1 MSDATPPPRHFASDN
16 NAGIIPEVW
25 RMLAEVNESGHSPTY
40 GDDEWTAAAKG
51 EFRRVFER
59 EELEVFFVFNGT
71 ASNSLALASICDSMQ
86 AVVCHQ
92 SSHARTD
99 ECNAASFFRAGLTL
113 LPVPGEH
120 GKLKAEAVRSACAAL
135 IPVHAPDA
143 RALSLT
149 QSTELGTVYSPAEL
163 QVLGATARELGLK
176 VHMDGARFSNAVA
189 TVGCAPADL
198 TWRAGVDVLSFGGT
212 KNGMSASEALVFFDL
227 NLANNFVRR
236 MKQAGQLASKMRF
249 LSAPWLAF
257 LRDDVWLKHA
267 RRANAMAQR
276 LERALAKLPGIRIS
290 HPCEANAVFA
300 HMPRPAIEELW
311 ARGWRFYDDVDPGG
325 AVRLMCAWDS
335 REEDVD
341 AFVADLKSW
350 IERSERAA

>member
-1 MSDATPPPRHFASDN
+1 MLDATPPPRHFASDN

-25 RMLAEVNESGHSPTY
+25 RILTEVNQSGHSPTY
-40 GDDEWTAAAKG
+40 GDDPWTAAAAN

-59 EELEVFFVFNGT
+59 EELEVHFVFNGT

-86 AVVCHQ
+86 AVICHE
-92 SSHARTD
+92 SSHVRTD
-99 ECNAASFFRAGLTL
+99 ECNAAGFFRSGLTL

-120 GKLKAEAVRSACAAL
+120 GKIRPDAVRSACASL

-143 RALSLT
+143 RALTLT

-163 QVLGATARELGLK
+163 RNLSATARELGLK

-189 TVGCAPADL
+189 SAGCAPADL

-212 KNGMSASEALVFFDL
+212 KNGMAASEALVFFDL
-227 NLANNFVRR
+227 ALAANFQRR

-249 LSAPWLAF
+249 LSAPWLGF

-267 RRANAMAQR
+267 RHANSIAQH
-276 LERALAKLPGIRIS
+276 LERSLAKLPGIRIS
-290 HPCEANAVFA
+290 HPCEANVVFA
-300 HMPRPAIEELW
+300 HLPRAAVEDLW

-335 REEDVD
+335 TEDDV
-341 AFVADLKSW
+341 ARFVADLAAW
-350 IERSERAA
+350 IAKAA

>member
-1 MSDATPPPRHFASDN
+1 MSDVTPPPRQFASDN

-25 RMLAEVNESGHSPTY
+25 QILTEVNGRGHCPAY
-40 GDDEWTAAAKG
+40 GDDAWTAAAEA

-59 EELEVFFVFNGT
+59 DDLEVHFVFNGT

-86 AVVCHQ
+86 AVVCHE
-92 SSHARTD
+92 SCHLRTD
-99 ECNAASFFRAGLTL
+99 ECNAPAFFRHGLTL
-113 LPVPGEH
+113 LPVEGDH
-120 GKLKAEAVRSACAAL
+120 GKIGSDAVREAVASL

-149 QSTELGTVYSPAEL
+149 QSTELGTIYKPSEL
-163 QVLGATARELGLK
+163 QALTATARSLGLK

-189 TVGCAPADL
+189 SLGCAPADL
-198 TWRAGVDVLSFGGT
+198 TWRAGIDVLSFGGT
-212 KNGMSASEALVFFDL
+212 KNGMGAGEALVFFDRA
-227 NLANNFVRR
+227 LANNFKRR

-249 LSAPWLAF
+249 LSAPWLGF

-267 RRANAMAQR
+267 GHANAVAQH
-276 LERALAKLPGIRIS
+276 LERLLSKLPGIRIA
-290 HPCEANAVFA
+290 HPREANVVFA
-300 HMPRPAIEELW
+300 HLPRAAVEELW

-335 REEDVD
+335 TEEDVD
-341 AFVADLKSW
+341 RFVEDLAAW
-350 IERSERAA
+350 IAMAA

>member
-1 MSDATPPPRHFASDN
+1 MSDGNPHPRHFASDN

-25 RMLAEVNESGHSPTY
+25 RMLAEVNESGHAPTY
-40 GDDEWTAAAKG
+40 GDDAWTAAATA
-51 EFRRVFER
+51 EFRRVFEH
-59 EELEVFFVFNGT
+59 EDLEVYFVFNGT

-99 ECNAASFFRAGLTL
+99 ECNAAAFFRAGLTL
-113 LPVPGEH
+113 LPVAGEH
-120 GKLKAEAVRSACAAL
+120 GKIAPDAVRAACASL

-149 QSTELGTVYSPAEL
+149 QSTELGTVYQPSEIEAL
-163 QVLGATARELGLK
+163 SATARELGLK

-189 TVGCAPADL
+189 GIGCAPADL
-198 TWRAGVDVLSFGGT
+198 TWRTGVDVLSFGGT
-212 KNGMSASEALVFFDL
+212 KNGMAASEALVFFDPA
-227 NLANNFVRR
+227 LAANFTRR

-257 LRDDVWLKHA
+257 LRNDVWVKHA
-267 RRANAMAQR
+267 RRANTMAER
-276 LERALAKLPGIRIS
+276 MERALVKLPGIRIS
-290 HPCEANAVFA
+290 HPREANAVFA
-300 HMPRPAIEELW
+300 HLPRPAIEYLW

-341 AFVADLKSW
+341 AFVADLAAW
-350 IERSERAA
+350 IAKAA